1 MQHLP
6 FPPDLVALKRRQIR
20 VYNRLALQPA
30 LGTAELR
37 RELIRLFRL
46 ISSHPYWAE
55 RGWGTAGRAELYR
68 AAEAGPAPAAA
79 GAGRSGGSTS
89 WPDPGRGRR
98 D

>member
-20 VYNRLALQPA
+20 IYNRLVTQPA

-37 RELIRLFRL
+37 RELIRTFCR

-55 RGWGTAGRAELYR
+55 HGCGTAGRVELYR
-68 AAEAGPAPAAA
+68 AAEARPEHA
-79 GAGRSGGSTS
+79 GTALGRSVGSTS
-89 WPDPGRGRR
+89 
-98 D
+98 